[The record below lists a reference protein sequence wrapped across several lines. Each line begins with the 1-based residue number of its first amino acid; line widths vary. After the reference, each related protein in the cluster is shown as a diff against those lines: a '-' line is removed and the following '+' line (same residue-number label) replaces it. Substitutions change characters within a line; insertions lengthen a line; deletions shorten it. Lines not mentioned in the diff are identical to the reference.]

1 MVRTLFYSVVSTVI
15 FLSGCASINT
25 GLGNIQFR
33 GQANQPEQKIK
44 IQEQQLQQAVY
55 AYTQTT
61 AQYDFALTDLNADAV
76 DDAVVLLKGM
86 DWCGSGG
93 CTLLIF
99 KGTAL
104 RFDLVSKTTLVNT
117 PVDVSDKPINGWKS
131 LSVYSKGTGNVLL
144 KFDGQT
150 YPGNPSMIQ
159 QDKEQKQ
166 SDLQIL
172 IKD

>member
-15 FLSGCASINT
+15 FLSGCGTTNT

-61 AQYDFALTDLNADAV
+61 AQYDFALTHLNADAV

-104 RFDLVSKTTLVNT
+104 SFDFVSKTTLVNT
-117 PVDVSDKPINGWKS
+117 PVAVSDKPINGWKS

-150 YPGNPSMIQ
+150 YPENPSMIQ
-159 QDKEQKQ
+159 QDKEQEQ